1 MNWENVYL
9 ICFGVGLVLSIVAA
23 LGGLAHFRLGHAH
36 VHSHVHLG
44 HAHAGAGHAS
54 VHGSRVSNS
63 HAAAV
68 SPVNGFTLMA
78 FLCWFGGTG
87 YLLRHLSTLL
97 APIVLALSIVGGA
110 TGAWLILLFLTKV
123 LLPHEHALTAEETET
138 AGVLARVSSAIR
150 PGGIGEVIF
159 SQAGARR
166 AAPARSE
173 DGRPIEKE
181 SEVVVMRYERGVAYV
196 RRWEELTG
204 EVDSLA
210 HENENGSLK
219 RFRG

>member
-36 VHSHVHLG
+36 VHPHLHVG

-54 VHGSRVSNS
+54 VRGTTASNS
-63 HAAAV
+63 HPGTV

-87 YLLRHLSTLL
+87 YLLHHLSTLF
-97 APIVLALSIVGGA
+97 APIVLALSVAGGV
-110 TGAWLILLFLTKV
+110 TGAWLVLLFLTKV
-123 LLPHEHALTAEETET
+123 LLPHEHALTADETET
-138 AGVLARVSSAIR
+138 AGALARVSSAIR
-150 PGGIGEVIF
+150 PCGIGEVVF
-159 SQAGARR
+159 SQGGARR

-173 DGRPIEKE
+173 DGALIEKD

-204 EVDSLA
+204 EAESLA
-210 HENENGSLK
+210 GENGSLK
-219 RFRG
+219 RFRV